1 MTEIAVLPLPNRAM
15 QIIMAVVHGVRS
27 HALLHAL
34 ALLVYLAA
42 GLQALWLGVGVNLAL
57 VAMISEAT
65 MLFLGSSVFIWLAAE
80 AARLWWTGYQ
90 GSPVLALKDKL
101 LDDILAPGR
110 IANTVNFLVAN
121 GVFFVGFLAIK
132 KAIPLT
138 IPFSWDVSFMK
149 LDRALGFGY
158 LPHEILAPLFQYPI
172 ATLAINLLYNCWFL
186 VLMGFLYWQGF
197 SRNDTAHR
205 QKYLVSYFLTW
216 FLGTLILG
224 TLLSSAGPC
233 YYGFVVAGEN
243 PYLPLMNYLRATNEI
258 YPIWAIPTQD
268 ALWQNHLVGYGDVEG
283 VSAMPSMHVASTILL
298 FQLTFAAGK
307 RWLGWVM
314 VAFSASIF
322 LGSILL
328 GWHYAVDGLAGAAV
342 ALACWW
348 IAGKIVGWD
357 RRRRGVA

>member
-1 MTEIAVLPLPNRAM
+1 MSEFAALPLQNRAM

-27 HALLHAL
+27 HALLHAM
-34 ALLVYLAA
+34 ALLVYVVA

-57 VAMISEAT
+57 VAMISETT
-65 MLFLGSSVFIWLAAE
+65 MLFLGSSVFILLVAE
-80 AARLWWTGYQ
+80 SLRLWWTGYQ
-90 GSPVLALKDKL
+90 GSPILALKEKL

-110 IANTVNFLVAN
+110 VANTVNVVVAN
-121 GVFFVGFLAIK
+121 GLFFVGFLAIK

-138 IPFSWDVSFMK
+138 IPFSWDESFMK
-149 LDRALGFGY
+149 LDRFLGFGY
-158 LPHEILAPLFQYPI
+158 LPHEILAPLLQYPA
-172 ATLAINLLYNCWFL
+172 ATLVINLMYNFWFL
-186 VLMGFLYWQGF
+186 ILMGFLYWQGF
-197 SRNDTAHR
+197 SRYDTALR

-216 FLGTLILG
+216 VLGTLILG

-243 PYLPLMNYLRATNEI
+243 PYVPLMSYLRATNEF

-268 ALWQNHLVGYGDVEG
+268 ALWRNHLAGFGDVEG

-298 FQLTFAAGK
+298 FQVAFAAGK
-307 RWLGWVM
+307 RRLGWVM

-328 GWHYAVDGLAGAAV
+328 GWHYAVDGIAGAAI

-348 IAGKIVGWD
+348 IGGKIVNWD
-357 RRRRGVA
+357 RRKRGVA